1 MKLIALETSSEA
13 NRVTDNE
20 SEMNLDT
27 GKESD
32 FYSRLI
38 KINEEPRT
46 LTDYPGNGITMNRSE

>member
-1 MKLIALETSSEA
+1 M
-13 NRVTDNE
+13 TDNE